1 MLKSNTFGFTLFELI
16 IVIAI
21 VAIMS
26 VMVAPGFSGY
36 IADQK
41 TAAISTALHSAL
53 QLARNE
59 AIKRNHNVIVC
70 PIIEGSNTCSG
81 TDWTTGWMV
90 QDTVNANIIQV
101 FPSVLANSI
110 TVCANIPNNITFSP
124 TGPHLPTAELYVK
137 HPTSI
142 MSYTTCNFGAFL
154 VKVPNCN
161 NMYQI
166 SVDNLGHATISN
178 ALNCQ

>member
-36 IADQK
+36 IANQK

-124 TGPHLPTAELYVK
+124 TGPPTPQPNCTLNTQPALC
-137 HPTSI
+137 PTPP
-142 MSYTTCNFGAFL
+142 CNFGAFL